1 MSQDCLIAEI
11 ADDNIRYIVVKF
23 DENSDYKILSKK
35 IFKNNGIKKGKILDF
50 EYTAKKIN
58 EDIKDLEKESGNIF
72 KNISLIINEPEISC
86 TNLSGFKILNGSKV
100 EKRDLEYILN
110 EAQISI
116 SQNQENNSILHIINS
131 NFILDKIKKNKIPL
145 NLHGDHLSLNM
156 TFISLPKN
164 NLKNIKALFDNSD
177 LKIDRVISRPLAC
190 GINALN
196 KKRKKEDFLLINF
209 EKEFSNISLFE
220 NSALVFTKIFP
231 FGTNSITQDVS
242 KLCSIN
248 ENEIRPLIQEIDFT
262 STINQKRYID
272 KSFFKESKFKK
283 LTIQHVKEII
293 NARIIEMLDYL
304 FNKNINIKYIKK
316 KILSIDIFFE
326 DKEILK
332 HLGKLFHDNLRVDET
347 KTQIEL
353 IHSDDFFALS
363 GAAELI
369 YKGWDKEAIP
379 LIKVKK
385 SIISRFFE
393 RFFKN

>member
-23 DENSDYKILSKK
+23 DDNSDHKILSKK

-50 EYTAKKIN
+50 ELTAKKIN
-58 EDIKDLEKESGNIF
+58 EDINDLEKESHNVF
-72 KNISLIINEPEISC
+72 KNISLVINESEISC

-116 SQNQENNSILHIINS
+116 SQNQENNSVLHIINS

-164 NLKNIKALFDNSD
+164 NLKNINALFDNSD
-177 LKIDRVISRPLAC
+177 LKIDRIISKPLAC
-190 GINALN
+190 GINLLN
-196 KKRKKEDFLLINF
+196 KNKKNKDFLLINF
-209 EKEFSNISLFE
+209 DKELSSVSFFE
-220 NSALVFTKIFP
+220 DSTLVFTKIFP
-231 FGTNSITQDVS
+231 FGTNSIIHDIS

-248 ENEIRPLIQEIDFT
+248 ENEIRPLIKKIDFT
-262 STINQKRYID
+262 STINEKRYID
-272 KSFFKESKFKK
+272 KSFFTESKFKK
-283 LTIQHVKEII
+283 LTIQHVKDII
-293 NARIIEMLDYL
+293 NARIIEMLDLL
-304 FNKNINIKYIKK
+304 FNKNINLKHVRK
-316 KILSIDIFFE
+316 KILNIDIFFE
-326 DKEILK
+326 DKEVLK
-332 HLGKLFHDNLRVDET
+332 YLGKLFHENLRLDKM

-353 IHSDDFFALS
+353 MHLDDFFALS

-369 YKGWDKEAIP
+369 DKGWDKEAIP
-379 LIKVKK
+379 LIKEKK